1 MYTVST
7 GTDIKEFDTREQAIE
22 AAKQITLELKQAST
36 VIDPHQRER
45 LAYANGE
52 LDSYTYETRTKG
64 GGGERGDRGDRG
76 DR

>member
-7 GTDIKEFDTREQAIE
+7 GTDIKEYETRLEAIE
-22 AAKQITLELKQAST
+22 AARETSNELKQSST

-45 LAYANGE
+45 LVYSHGE

-64 GGGERGDRGDRG
+64 GGPGERDR
-76 DR
+76 

>member
-7 GTDIKEFDTREQAIE
+7 GTDIKEFDKRDDAISN
-22 AAKQITLELKQAST
+22 ARSISLELKQAST

-45 LAYANGE
+45 LVYANGE

-64 GGGERGDRGDRG
+64 GDR
-76 DR
+76 